1 MFWFDFENERIATSL
16 SATLMS
22 KQFLSEKET
31 KDVYK
36 KACAEFGDD
45 SPPENFAGFLDAINK
60 NLRAFDMEIRR
71 GVSEDDGNIH
81 FGLVNTA
88 EDEHSKMATDYSPN
102 DITFFKKVM
111 DLIVA
116 SPDGTV
122 SSMEALHIAPDLEKK
137 MAITHAEKLIGKLV
151 KDNWMSESSGSY
163 SLGPRAMLELHPY
176 LNRVYED
183 DVVECMICHMIAIK
197 GQCCEQCEGKIHKR
211 CAARYFQRRTVKTC
225 PNQQCGAVWT
235 NEILELSSS
244 AANEEGE
251 SIAVPTSQ
259 KRKKRR

>member
-1 MFWFDFENERIATSL
+1 MRQSQRLFL
-16 SATLMS
+16 QTLMS

-71 GVSEDDGNIH
+71 GVSEDD
-81 FGLVNTA
+81 
-88 EDEHSKMATDYSPN
+88 
-102 DITFFKKVM
+102 
-111 DLIVA
+111 
-116 SPDGTV
+116 
-122 SSMEALHIAPDLEKK
+122 ALHIAPDLEKK

-183 DVVECMICHMIAIK
+183 DVVQFF
-197 GQCCEQCEGKIHKR
+197 GD
-211 CAARYFQRRTVKTC
+211 
-225 PNQQCGAVWT
+225 
-235 NEILELSSS
+235 
-244 AANEEGE
+244 
-251 SIAVPTSQ
+251 
-259 KRKKRR
+259 